1 MANTPAV
8 PPVVGLES
16 PALED
21 EELLDVLEFP
31 EAELLAALLEVSVLD
46 VSEALEESAAEL
58 SVSEELSAALESSS
72 MVRVSTCVWVAV
84 SAVMVTVV
92 ESG

>member
-1 MANTPAV
+1 M
-8 PPVVGLES
+8 VGLES
-16 PALED
+16 PDLED
-21 EELLDVLEFP
+21 EEAVLEFP
-31 EAELLAALLEVSVLD
+31 EALLEVLALEVSVLD
-46 VSEALEESAAEL
+46 VSEASEESAAEL

-72 MVRVSTCVWVAV
+72 SVRVSTCVWVAV